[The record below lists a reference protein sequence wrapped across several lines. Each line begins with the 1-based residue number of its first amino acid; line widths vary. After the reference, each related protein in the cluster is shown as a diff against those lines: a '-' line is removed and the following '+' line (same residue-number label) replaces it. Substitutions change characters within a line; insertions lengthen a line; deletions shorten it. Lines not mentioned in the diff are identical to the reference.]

1 MADDLSALHDIRSPS
16 ATIDAAIADGLI
28 SLGLGFALALVIWLA
43 LHWITRQR
51 HTRKRLLR
59 AELERSRGLP
69 ERERMVAQLR
79 MLQALAG
86 EGSSRNWPDRL
97 ADRFGRHHVPVDA
110 LEKVRSALYR
120 PGSAADT
127 GFLEPVIRSLLCK
140 IRD

>member
-28 SLGLGFALALVIWLA
+28 SLGLGLALALVIWLA

-51 HTRKRLLR
+51 NTRKRQLR
-59 AELERSRGLP
+59 SELERSRGLP
-69 ERERMVAQLR
+69 DRERMVAQLR
-79 MLQALAG
+79 LLQSLASD
-86 EGSSRNWPDRL
+86 GSSRDWPERL
-97 ADRFGRHHVPVDA
+97 AGRFGRRHVPVDA
-110 LEKVRSALYR
+110 LERVRSALYR

-127 GFLEPVIRSLLCK
+127 GFIEPVIRSLLRK